1 MHKLLKQE
9 YGELH
14 WWPAETVDQVILGAI
29 LTQNTSWNNVRLAMN
44 NLSKAKLDS
53 IDAIASLPV
62 EEIKKYIKP
71 AGFFNQ
77 KSVYLKEICT
87 QIRKEGGIS
96 RLEKMSDKD
105 IEAFLIKIKGVGKE
119 TMQDIMLYAFKRNV
133 FVVDKY
139 TERLFSRIGIIKPGM
154 KEAHRLGKE
163 IENSMSLEDLNNF
176 HGEIVEISKS
186 ICKARPECGVCF
198 LRNNCSYEKDFTEP

>member
-1 MHKLLKQE
+1 MVGISELSKEVSKKTGQTQKVAREVIKVFLDEVVSEANKKQKINLA
-9 YGELH
+9 GF
-14 WWPAETVDQVILGAI
+14 GAI
-29 LTQNTSWNNVRLAMN
+29 LTQNTAWNNVMLAMD

-96 RLEKMSDKD
+96 KLEKMSDKD

-119 TMQDIMLYAFKRNV
+119 TMQDIMLYAFKR
-133 FVVDKY
+133 K
-139 TERLFSRIGIIKPGM
+139 LSR
-154 KEAHRLGKE
+154 
-163 IENSMSLEDLNNF
+163 
-176 HGEIVEISKS
+176 
-186 ICKARPECGVCF
+186 
-198 LRNNCSYEKDFTEP
+198 